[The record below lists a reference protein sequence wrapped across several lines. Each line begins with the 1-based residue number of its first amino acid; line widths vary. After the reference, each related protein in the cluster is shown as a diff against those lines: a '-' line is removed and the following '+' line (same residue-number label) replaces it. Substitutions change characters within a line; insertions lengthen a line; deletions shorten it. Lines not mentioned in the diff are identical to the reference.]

1 MSKKPILRGKTEEA
15 KSIHPLNQIPKD
27 VIVKFFAHI
36 VYLISVGKDD
46 LTGDDVSIAFA
57 KAIKGE
63 FRKTP
68 NGLVDVF
75 KDKYAWSIKTIK
87 VDNISQTKRVRL
99 ISGRNNVL
107 YSYPDDYNL
116 RNIKKTGQQVIEI
129 WNERV
134 NQVRSEY
141 NDFRTL
147 IVIRSDDLKDFIIFE
162 EDTLRY
168 EANNYSWER
177 NSKRN
182 FIATNKTT
190 GKIVFTWQPNGA
202 QFTIHKE
209 VPINAS
215 KYVLQ
220 KPDILNEEKHLKD
233 IGYNKDWVHFIIEEE

>member
-1 MSKKPILRGKTEEA
+1 MSRKPILRGKTEENE
-15 KSIHPLNQIPKD
+15 SLYPLNQIPQD
-27 VIVKFFAHI
+27 IIVKFFAHI
-36 VYLISVGKDD
+36 VYLISVGKED

-57 KAIKGE
+57 KAINGE

-87 VDNISQTKRVRL
+87 VAKISTSKQVRL

-107 YSYPDDYNL
+107 YSYPHDHNL

-134 NQVRSEY
+134 SQVRCKY

-147 IVIRSDDLKDFIIFE
+147 IVIRSNDLKDFIIFE
-162 EDTLRY
+162 EDTPRY
-168 EANNYSWER
+168 EADNYSWAK
-177 NSKRN
+177 NTKRN
-182 FIATNKTT
+182 FIAKNKTT
-190 GKIVFTWQPNGA
+190 GKQVFTWQPNGS

-215 KYVLQ
+215 KFSLT
-220 KPDILNEEKHLKD
+220 KPDVIDEEEQLRD
-233 IGYNKDWVHFIIEEE
+233 IGYNKDWVHFMIEEN